1 MKDEVET
8 YQQKGKTEAAARL
21 RDQVH
26 LLEERFQACQTKLNA
41 FTSPQVNFEG
51 RLNRAMGELRA
62 VERSSCILDVGS
74 AGLNNIQD
82 QYKHCLKMYRTL
94 SEIKSEIEI
103 VIKTGRKL
111 CEDKTTKHSKKLTLS
126 IDALKYLYNTL
137 GEHVTQSKITLE
149 KLLRIATALQ
159 ANISTIERW
168 LMVYTTTT
176 EPAETTPAA
185 PKFIGTNDPTSV
197 LLSNDQ
203 IGSMI
208 EKCNVMYGE
217 YAEICDPIYLEE
229 LHAKIESLS
238 QRFVN
243 VTVNDVEKDLLEIK
257 STLQNL
263 DNISIDTLR
272 YVWKWNCF
280 CFESTRSPSYCNF
293 IDRLFFVC
301 FQINR
306 K

>member
-1 MKDEVET
+1 MKEEVEM

-21 RDQVH
+21 RDQVQ
-26 LLEERFQACQTKLNA
+26 LLEERFRASQTKLNA
-41 FTSPQVNFEG
+41 FTSPQANFEG

-62 VERSSCILDVGS
+62 VERSSCILDVAS

-94 SEIKSEIEI
+94 SEIKPEIET

-111 CEDKTTKHSKKLTLS
+111 CEDKTTKYSKKLTLS
-126 IDALKYLYNTL
+126 IDALKYLYNSL

-159 ANISTIERW
+159 TNISTIERW
-168 LMVYTTTT
+168 LTIYATMESANSETAT
-176 EPAETTPAA
+176 ETTAKPTAGH
-185 PKFIGTNDPTSV
+185 KDPTII

-203 IGSMI
+203 IGAMI
-208 EKCNVMYGE
+208 EKCNIMYGE

-238 QRFVN
+238 QRFIS

-272 YVWKWNCF
+272 
-280 CFESTRSPSYCNF
+280 
-293 IDRLFFVC
+293 
-301 FQINR
+301 
-306 K
+306 

>member
-1 MKDEVET
+1 MKDEVEV

-21 RDQVH
+21 RDQVQ
-26 LLEERFQACQTKLNA
+26 LLEERFQASQVKLNA
-41 FTSPQVNFEG
+41 FTSPQANFEG

-62 VERSSCILDVGS
+62 VERSSCILDVAS

-94 SEIKSEIEI
+94 SEIKSEIES

-111 CEDKTTKHSKKLTLS
+111 CEDKTTKYSKKLTLS
-126 IDALKYLYNTL
+126 IDALKYLYNSL

-149 KLLRIATALQ
+149 RLLRIATALQ
-159 ANISTIERW
+159 SNISTIERW
-168 LMVYTTTT
+168 LTIYTTSEATAD
-176 EPAETTPAA
+176 PRTPTGVPSS
-185 PKFIGTNDPTSV
+185 PKITGTNDPTIV

-203 IGSMI
+203 IGAMI

-229 LHAKIESLS
+229 LHTKIESLS
-238 QRFVN
+238 QRFIK

-272 YVWKWNCF
+272 
-280 CFESTRSPSYCNF
+280 
-293 IDRLFFVC
+293 
-301 FQINR
+301 
-306 K
+306 

>member
-1 MKDEVET
+1 MVEEFEANEKVLNEMKEEVEM

-21 RDQVH
+21 RDQVE
-26 LLEERFQACQTKLNA
+26 LLEERFQASQTKLNA
-41 FTSPQVNFEG
+41 FTSPQANFEG

-62 VERSSCILDVGS
+62 VERSSCILDVAS

-94 SEIKSEIEI
+94 SEIKSEIET

-111 CEDKTTKHSKKLTLS
+111 CEDKTTKYSKKLTIS
-126 IDALKYLYNTL
+126 IDALKYLYNSL
-137 GEHVTQSKITLE
+137 GEHVTHAKITLE
-149 KLLRIATALQ
+149 RLLRIATALQ
-159 ANISTIERW
+159 TNISTIERW
-168 LMVYTTTT
+168 LMIYTTM
-176 EPAETTPAA
+176 ETPDQAA
-185 PKFIGTNDPTSV
+185 NDVPQKFTGTNDPTIV

-238 QRFVN
+238 QRFIK

-272 YVWKWNCF
+272 
-280 CFESTRSPSYCNF
+280 
-293 IDRLFFVC
+293 
-301 FQINR
+301 
-306 K
+306 

>member
-1 MKDEVET
+1 MVEEFEANEKVLNEMKEEVEM

-21 RDQVH
+21 RDQVE
-26 LLEERFQACQTKLNA
+26 LLEERFQASQTKLNA
-41 FTSPQVNFEG
+41 FTSPQANFEG

-62 VERSSCILDVGS
+62 VERSSCILDVAS

-94 SEIKSEIEI
+94 SEIKSEIET

-111 CEDKTTKHSKKLTLS
+111 CEDKTTKYSKKLTIS
-126 IDALKYLYNTL
+126 IDALKYLYNSL
-137 GEHVTQSKITLE
+137 GEHVTHAKITLE
-149 KLLRIATALQ
+149 RLLRIATALQ
-159 ANISTIERW
+159 TNISTIERW
-168 LMVYTTTT
+168 LMIYTTM
-176 EPAETTPAA
+176 ETPDQAA
-185 PKFIGTNDPTSV
+185 NDVPQKFTGTNDPTIV

-238 QRFVN
+238 QRFIR

-272 YVWKWNCF
+272 
-280 CFESTRSPSYCNF
+280 
-293 IDRLFFVC
+293 
-301 FQINR
+301 
-306 K
+306 

>member
-1 MKDEVET
+1 MVEEFEANEKVLNEMKEEVEM

-21 RDQVH
+21 RDQVE
-26 LLEERFQACQTKLNA
+26 LLEERFQASQTKLNA
-41 FTSPQVNFEG
+41 FTSPQANFEG

-62 VERSSCILDVGS
+62 VERSSCILDVAS

-94 SEIKSEIEI
+94 SEIKSEIET

-111 CEDKTTKHSKKLTLS
+111 CEDKTTKYSKKLTIS
-126 IDALKYLYNTL
+126 IDALKYLYNSL
-137 GEHVTQSKITLE
+137 GEHVTHAKITLE
-149 KLLRIATALQ
+149 RLLRIATALQ
-159 ANISTIERW
+159 TNISTIERW
-168 LMVYTTTT
+168 LMIYTTM
-176 EPAETTPAA
+176 EMPDQAA
-185 PKFIGTNDPTSV
+185 NDVPQKFTGTNDPTIV

-238 QRFVN
+238 QRFIK

-272 YVWKWNCF
+272 
-280 CFESTRSPSYCNF
+280 
-293 IDRLFFVC
+293 
-301 FQINR
+301 
-306 K
+306 

>member
-1 MKDEVET
+1 MVEEFEANEKVLNEMKEEVEM

-21 RDQVH
+21 RDQVQ
-26 LLEERFQACQTKLNA
+26 LLEERFQASQTKLNA
-41 FTSPQVNFEG
+41 FTSPQANFEG

-62 VERSSCILDVGS
+62 VERSSCILDVAS

-94 SEIKSEIEI
+94 SEIKSEIET

-111 CEDKTTKHSKKLTLS
+111 CEDKTSKYAKKLTLS
-126 IDALKYLYNTL
+126 IDALKYLYNSL

-159 ANISTIERW
+159 SSISTIERW
-168 LMVYTTTT
+168 LTVYTPT
-176 EPAETTPAA
+176 ETTATATDPTAS
-185 PKFIGTNDPTSV
+185 PKITGTNDPTIV

-203 IGSMI
+203 IGAMI

-217 YAEICDPIYLEE
+217 YAEVCDPIYLEE

-238 QRFVN
+238 QRFIK

-272 YVWKWNCF
+272 
-280 CFESTRSPSYCNF
+280 
-293 IDRLFFVC
+293 
-301 FQINR
+301 
-306 K
+306 

>member
-1 MKDEVET
+1 MDEFEANEKVLNEMKEEVEQ

-21 RDQVH
+21 RDQVQ
-26 LLEERFQACQTKLNA
+26 LLEERFQASQTKLNA
-41 FTSPQVNFEG
+41 FTSPQANFEG

-62 VERSSCILDVGS
+62 VERSSCILDVAS

-94 SEIKSEIEI
+94 SEIKSEIET

-111 CEDKTTKHSKKLTLS
+111 CEDKTTKYAKKLTLS
-126 IDALKYLYNTL
+126 IDALKYLYNSL

-159 ANISTIERW
+159 ANIAAIERW
-168 LMVYTTTT
+168 LTIYTTTET
-176 EPAETTPAA
+176 GADPTTPTEVPS
-185 PKFIGTNDPTSV
+185 PKIFGSTDPTIV

-203 IGSMI
+203 IGAMI

-217 YAEICDPIYLEE
+217 YAEICDPIYLDE

-238 QRFVN
+238 QRFIK

-272 YVWKWNCF
+272 
-280 CFESTRSPSYCNF
+280 
-293 IDRLFFVC
+293 
-301 FQINR
+301 
-306 K
+306 

>member
-1 MKDEVET
+1 M
-8 YQQKGKTEAAARL
+8 YQKKGKTEAAARL
-21 RDQVH
+21 RDQVQ
-26 LLEERFQACQTKLNA
+26 LLEERFQASQVKLNA
-41 FTSPQVNFEG
+41 FTSPQANFEG

-62 VERSSCILDVGS
+62 VERSSCILDVAS

-94 SEIKSEIEI
+94 SEIKSEIES

-111 CEDKTTKHSKKLTLS
+111 CEDKTTKYAKKLTLS
-126 IDALKYLYNTL
+126 IDALKYLYNSL

-149 KLLRIATALQ
+149 RLLRIATALQ
-159 ANISTIERW
+159 SNISTIERW
-168 LMVYTTTT
+168 LTIYTTTDS
-176 EPAETTPAA
+176 AADATTPNEVST
-185 PKFIGTNDPTSV
+185 PKITGTNDPTIV

-203 IGSMI
+203 IGAMI

-238 QRFVN
+238 QRFIK

-272 YVWKWNCF
+272 
-280 CFESTRSPSYCNF
+280 
-293 IDRLFFVC
+293 
-301 FQINR
+301 
-306 K
+306 

>member
-1 MKDEVET
+1 MEEFEANEKVLNEMKEEVEQ

-21 RDQVH
+21 RDQVQ
-26 LLEERFQACQTKLNA
+26 LLEERFQASQTKLNA
-41 FTSPQVNFEG
+41 FTSPQANFEG

-62 VERSSCILDVGS
+62 VERSSCILDVAS

-94 SEIKSEIEI
+94 SEIKSEIET

-111 CEDKTTKHSKKLTLS
+111 CEDKTTKYSKKLTLS
-126 IDALKYLYNTL
+126 IDALKYLYNSL

-149 KLLRIATALQ
+149 KLIRIATALQ
-159 ANISTIERW
+159 SNISTIERW
-168 LMVYTTTT
+168 LTIYTTTETGAADSTTTT
-176 EPAETTPAA
+176 EPLS
-185 PKFIGTNDPTSV
+185 PKITGNNDPTIV

-203 IGSMI
+203 IGAMI
-208 EKCNVMYGE
+208 EKSNAMYGE

-229 LHAKIESLS
+229 LHAKIENLS
-238 QRFVN
+238 QRFIK

-272 YVWKWNCF
+272 
-280 CFESTRSPSYCNF
+280 
-293 IDRLFFVC
+293 
-301 FQINR
+301 
-306 K
+306 

>member
-1 MKDEVET
+1 MKEEVEM
-8 YQQKGKTEAAARL
+8 YQKKGKTEAAARL
-21 RDQVH
+21 RDQVQ
-26 LLEERFQACQTKLNA
+26 LLEERFQASQTKLNA
-41 FTSPQVNFEG
+41 FTSPQANFEG

-62 VERSSCILDVGS
+62 VERSSCILDVAS
-74 AGLNNIQD
+74 AGLSNIQD

-94 SEIKSEIEI
+94 SEIKSEIES

-111 CEDKTTKHSKKLTLS
+111 CEDKTTKYSKKLTIS
-126 IDALKYLYNTL
+126 IDALKFLYNSL

-159 ANISTIERW
+159 SNINTIERW
-168 LMVYTTTT
+168 LTIYTTM
-176 EPAETTPAA
+176 ETADPMTAA
-185 PKFIGTNDPTSV
+185 KVTGSNDATIV

-203 IGSMI
+203 IGAMI

-238 QRFVN
+238 QRFIN

-272 YVWKWNCF
+272 
-280 CFESTRSPSYCNF
+280 
-293 IDRLFFVC
+293 
-301 FQINR
+301 
-306 K
+306 